1 MNDDLDPNLVR
12 SIGDDKESREY
23 QAKYI
28 LDEVTFMLFDLERGG
43 FLNYHGETIQV
54 DDVFKATYKRVPVSE
69 EIVNGWRN
77 MVSNF
82 FIEVTY
88 NDKMVLDYIVYGSE
102 KKFTIKTLEGFH
114 ASMFLNVL
122 DSYRKKKF
130 GITE

>member
-1 MNDDLDPNLVR
+1 MSDDLDPNLVR
-12 SIGDDKESREY
+12 TIGNDKESREY

-28 LDEVTFMLFDLERGG
+28 LDEATFMLFDLERGG

-54 DDVFKATYKRVPVSE
+54 DDVFKVSYKRVPVSE

-77 MVSNF
+77 IVSNF
-82 FIEVTY
+82 FIEATY
-88 NDKMVLDYIVYGSE
+88 NDKVVLDYIVYGAE